1 MTSRAAWISRM
12 TASLTASLALSLMA
26 TGASAQ
32 QTIKIGEINSYK
44 AQPAFLMPYRN
55 GWNLALDQVNA
66 AGGVLGKKLEVVSRD
81 DNANPGDTIRVAQ
94 ELIAREQVQLLF
106 GGYLSNTGL
115 ALTDFAKQKRIFF
128 LAAEPLTDKIV
139 WADGNK
145 YTYRLRPS
153 TYMQVAMLVPEAA
166 KLKKKRWALVY
177 PNYEYGQSAVATFK
191 KLLKAAQPDVEFV
204 TEQATPLGNL
214 DAGATVQALADAKPD
229 AIFNVLFSADLG
241 KFVREGNTRGL
252 FKDRSVVSLLTGE
265 PDYLDPLGAE
275 APTGWIVTGY
285 PWYSIDT
292 TANKKFVA
300 DYQAKYHDYPRLGS
314 VVGYAALMSI
324 ANGIKK
330 AGSTDPDKLA
340 AAFKGLNVDTP
351 FGPITYRPQDNQSTM
366 GAFVG
371 VTALKDGKG
380 VMTSYRYI
388 DGASVQP
395 SDAEVKKLRPAE

>member
-1 MTSRAAWISRM
+1 MTSRAAWTSRIAA
-12 TASLTASLALSLMA
+12 TLAVSLGVSLAA
-26 TGASAQ
+26 PGASAQ

-44 AQPAFLMPYRN
+44 AQPAFLMPYKN

-66 AGGVLGKKLEVVSRD
+66 TGGVLGKKLEVVSRD

-177 PNYEYGQSAVATFK
+177 PNYEYGQSAAATFK

-265 PDYLDPLGAE
+265 PDYLDTLGAE
-275 APTGWIVTGY
+275 APVGWIVTGY
-285 PWYSIDT
+285 PWYSVET
-292 TANKKFVA
+292 PANRKFVA

-314 VVGYAALMSI
+314 VVGYTALMSI

-351 FGPITYRPQDNQSTM
+351 FGPIMYRPQDNQSTM

>member
-1 MTSRAAWISRM
+1 MTSRAAWVSR
-12 TASLTASLALSLMA
+12 LTASLSATLALSLA
-26 TGASAQ
+26 APGASAQ

-44 AQPAFLMPYRN
+44 AQPAFLMPYKN
-55 GWNLALDQVNA
+55 GWNLALDEVNA
-66 AGGVLGKKLEVVSRD
+66 SGGVLGKKLEVVSRD

-177 PNYEYGQSAVATFK
+177 PNYEYGQSAAATFK

-275 APTGWIVTGY
+275 APAGWVVTGY
-285 PWYSIDT
+285 PWYSVDT
-292 TANKKFVA
+292 AANRKFVA

-314 VVGYAALMSI
+314 VVGYTAMMSI
-324 ANGIKK
+324 ADGIRK

-340 AAFKGLNVDTP
+340 AAFKGLNVDSP
-351 FGPITYRPQDNQSTM
+351 FGPIMFRPQDNQSTM

-395 SDAEVKKLRPAE
+395 SDAEVKKLRPAD